1 MLKVSLTSAKTQKN
15 AELVVLRVDP
25 TKCTGTKVAEVC
37 KPALFTLCT
46 VYQNGQICRE
56 KQVELKSRV
65 NHSVTHT
72 KVTSNESGVYEVTYT
87 PEVRGKHTLIVKVNG
102 TQIAGSPFQVLA
114 KIHPT
119 ELGEPVRV
127 VEGVVDPWEIALD
140 SK

>member
-25 TKCTGTKVAEVC
+25 TKCTVEGSRMKVAEVC

-56 KQVELKSRV
+56 KQVKLKSRV

-72 KVTSNESGVYEVTYT
+72 KVTSNESGVHEWRVEFMRSLTLQRFMGGT
-87 PEVRGKHTLIVKVNG
+87 P
-102 TQIAGSPFQVLA
+102 
-114 KIHPT
+114 
-119 ELGEPVRV
+119 
-127 VEGVVDPWEIALD
+127 
-140 SK
+140 